1 MFESLKPENN
11 AVHIKYMPYSQLPA
25 VLSDISQQQK
35 TPLLLLDHFQSASSF
50 PDQAF
55 HPSEQSFIHLQ
66 SGLESID
73 EKQCELWVG
82 NGQWTQGQKKLTDGA
97 ELSFC
102 FNQDVLI
109 GSLSISLP
117 SGSSLQCLSQSYYE
131 QIIDFITAQN
141 KPNLLRMW
149 NYFPDINQSDSMLSD
164 SLERYQEFC
173 IGRHNAFASSMQK
186 EFEYPAASAVGGC
199 SESVSSKLVIIFI
212 AMNQPGKFLENP
224 DQISAY
230 QYPSHYS
237 PKSPSFSRASI
248 VQTERFQQLYISG
261 TASIVG
267 HESKFQGDIINQT
280 HQTIRNLKRLI
291 EYSNE
296 KYVADNTL
304 SLIRSSVDAPVIKV
318 YLRNPADKAKVAP
331 IIQAFSRDSEYIC
344 YLQADICRQEL
355 DIEIEMLMI
364 LNR

>member
-1 MFESLKPENN
+1 MPESS
-11 AVHIKYMPYSQLPA
+11 AVCIKYVSHSQLPA
-25 VLSDISQQQK
+25 ALSDIDQQKK
-35 TPLLLLDHFQSASSF
+35 TPLLLLDHFQATPSLSEQVSY
-50 PDQAF
+50 
-55 HPSEQSFIHLQ
+55 PSEQSFIHLQ

-82 NGQWTQGQKKLTDGA
+82 NGQWTQGQKKLTGGVA
-97 ELSFC
+97 LSFR
-102 FNQDVLI
+102 FNQDMLI
-109 GSLSISLP
+109 GSLSVSLP

-131 QIIDFITAQN
+131 QIIDFITVQN
-141 KPNLLRMW
+141 KPRLLRVW
-149 NYFPDINQSDSMLSD
+149 NYFPDINQVDSSLKD

-199 SESVSSKLVIIFI
+199 SDSVSSKLVIIFI
-212 AMNQPGKFLENP
+212 AMNQQGKFLENP

-230 QYPSHYS
+230 QYPSYYS

-248 VQTERFQQLYISG
+248 SQTERFQQLYISG

-291 EYSNE
+291 EYSSEN
-296 KYVADNTL
+296 YVADNTL
-304 SLIRSSVDAPVIKV
+304 SLIRSSVGAPVIKV

-331 IIQAFSRDSEYIC
+331 IIQAFSCDSEYIC

-355 DIEIEMLMI
+355 DIEIEMLMT